1 MKSRIYP
8 VIVLASIFSLS
19 AAAQDHDAY
28 LRPVDGYLSS
38 YGHNHY
44 YLVAVRDILVR
55 AAADSPA
62 IMVTLPSFSEES
74 MVFIQPRD
82 REVVVVS
89 ATTTKQIWSTEK
101 KDEIKVEQ
109 KEKVIKKEI
118 ADQICAVFALA
129 TSQTRYPKGGGFGV
143 DGVTYQFSS
152 FVTGI
157 GVRAGQTW
165 SPDPKTT
172 CGMLVSLGE
181 HMHSYVRGEISA
193 EKLELESRE
202 ILRILRINSK

>member
-1 MKSRIYP
+1 MKAKIYP
-8 VIVLASIFSLS
+8 VVVLASILGLS
-19 AAAQDHDAY
+19 STARENEAC
-28 LRPVDGYLSS
+28 LRPVVGYLSS
-38 YGHNHY
+38 YSFYHA

-55 AAADSPA
+55 GAADSPA

-74 MVFIQPRD
+74 MVYIQPRD

-89 ATTTKQIWSTEK
+89 AATTKQIWSTEK

-109 KEKVIKKEI
+109 KEKVIKTEI

-129 TSQTRYPKGGGFGV
+129 TSQAHYPKVESIGL

-152 FVTGI
+152 FATGV

-165 SPDPKTT
+165 SPEPKST

-193 EKLELESRE
+193 EKLDSEARTV
-202 ILRILRINSK
+202 LRVLKKTP